1 MVKVIVQ
8 RRVKKLEDVWSLLRE
23 LRIVAIHHP
32 GYVTG
37 ETLQEKDDA
46 SSIITISTWHNI
58 DSWKSWEKSN
68 KRQEMYQKIEKYL
81 LGKPE
86 VKVYEIIGSGK

>member
-23 LRIVAIHHP
+23 LRIAAIHHP
-32 GYVTG
+32 GYVSG

-46 SSIITISTWHNI
+46 SSVITISTWHDMN
-58 DSWKSWEKSN
+58 SWNSWEKSK
-68 KRQEMYQKIEKYL
+68 KREEMYQKIEKYL
-81 LGKPE
+81 LEKPK